1 MGQGQALCARVSL
14 HVFQAAFYL
23 ACSLF
28 FFAPVHAFAL
38 ELSFPGSFFGEVR
51 YPNSPVQEERDNFS
65 AEGNIEQ
72 GIDWIRIGKRLTLN
86 TFAELR
92 YTLDTAG
99 LDYNNRVIPGI
110 GIKLKARVG
119 SGVVQFGVKGVEE
132 YRFKSDRSAA
142 IVLGFANWW
151 FGWNLTGR

>member
-1 MGQGQALCARVSL
+1 MGQGQALFGGVSL
-14 HVFQAAFYL
+14 RVLRAAFCL
-23 ACSLF
+23 ACGLF
-28 FFAPVHAFAL
+28 FFAPSAAFAL
-38 ELSFPGSFFGEVR
+38 DLNFPGSFFGEVR
-51 YPNSPVQEERDNFS
+51 YPNSPVQEERDNFA
-65 AEGNIEQ
+65 AEGSIEQ
-72 GIDWIRIGKRLTLN
+72 GIDWARIGSRLTLN
-86 TFAELR
+86 TFGELR

-119 SGVVQFGVKGVEE
+119 TGIIQFGVKGVEE

-151 FGWNLTGR
+151 FGWNLGGR